1 LKAAGGARL
10 LPSWARAK
18 GDREE
23 ARQEPRP
30 TRTMQGWPLWI
41 VFASLLVDSLTAF
54 SQETNTSEA
63 ATTTTNRLGILQL
76 TDSSML
82 HGSLGSIADATGL
95 VWRHPAAKQPLQFS
109 LTNLHLVRFENA
121 EPPTRDFTPTCRFQ
135 FKNGDELMGNIRSLA
150 EGQLRFQSWFG
161 DNIASPLPAL
171 ESILFSARGYNLLYE
186 GPTDTNG
193 WRIGRN
199 PRSWEYKD
207 GAFVANGADLLG
219 RDFGLTGS
227 SSLEFD
233 LAWNSAFSLSI
244 TLYASVIDRFD
255 YSSSAY
261 LLYLG
266 TPSVSVQ
273 RVQAGAGAIMLGQAQ
288 IPEMLRRNKMRFE
301 IRCNKED
308 ATISLYADGR
318 FIQRW
323 KDSSPGGFVAKGG
336 GIVFFSQVDTR
347 ALRLSNIRV
356 SEWDG
361 RFEPDSMTNLPTDV
375 DIVFLANRDK
385 VFGKIL
391 SIEPTKATVEAK
403 QTKLDIPLERVTQ
416 IRFAKAASETNLFP
430 GDVRASFPGGESVVF
445 KLEQWDAAQSN
456 GVRGVSRTFGPLA
469 FDPQKIRQLQFNL
482 DRTLAPEDADK
493 NLDAEFLEAE

>member
-1 LKAAGGARL
+1 MKFPCPAL
-10 LPSWARAK
+10 
-18 GDREE
+18 
-23 ARQEPRP
+23 
-30 TRTMQGWPLWI
+30 
-41 VFASLLVDSLTAF
+41 ASLLLMATVASA
-54 SQETNTSEA
+54 QESA
-63 ATTTTNRLGILQL
+63 ARPGILQL
-76 TDSSML
+76 TDSSPL
-82 HGSLGSIADATGL
+82 HGSLSSISASNGL
-95 VWRHPAAKQPLQFS
+95 VWLHPAAKQPLQFS
-109 LTNLHLVRFENA
+109 VSNLHLVRFESA
-121 EPPTRDFTPTCRFQ
+121 EPPARNFTPTCRCE

-150 EGQLRFQSWFG
+150 DGQLRFQSWFG
-161 DNIASPLPAL
+161 DDIQAALPAL
-171 ESILFSARGYNLLYE
+171 EAILFSARGYNLLYE
-186 GPTDTNG
+186 GPTGTNG

-219 RDFGLTGS
+219 RDFGLSGS

-233 LAWNSAFSLSI
+233 LSWNSAFSLSI
-244 TLYASVIDRFD
+244 TLYAQVIDRFD

-266 TPSVSVQ
+266 TGSVSVQ

-308 ATISLYADGR
+308 ATISLYADGK

-347 ALRLSNIRV
+347 ALRLANIRV

-361 RFEPDSMTNLPTDV
+361 RFEPDAMASLPTDA

-385 VFGKIL
+385 VFGKVL
-391 SIEPTKATVEAK
+391 AIEPNRATVEAK
-403 QTKLDIPLERVTQ
+403 QTKLDIPLERITQ

-445 KLEQWDAAQSN
+445 KLDQWNAGQAN
-456 GVRGVSRTFGPLA
+456 GVRGVSRIFGNLA

-482 DRTLAPEDADK
+482 DRTLVPEDAEA

>member
-1 LKAAGGARL
+1 MKFSAS
-10 LPSWARAK
+10 SWNLRFRK
-18 GDREE
+18 
-23 ARQEPRP
+23 
-30 TRTMQGWPLWI
+30 
-41 VFASLLVDSLTAF
+41 SLLRLVVVTFLLANAGSYGSYGAESASDDAAAS
-54 SQETNTSEA
+54 TNQ
-63 ATTTTNRLGILQL
+63 LGILQL
-76 TDSSML
+76 TDSSLL
-82 HGSLGSIADATGL
+82 HGALNSISSSNGL
-95 VWRHPAAKQPLQFS
+95 VWQHPAAKEPLQFS
-109 LTNLHLVRFENA
+109 LSNLHLVRFESA
-121 EPPTRDFTPTCRFQ
+121 EPPTRDFTPTCRFE
-135 FKNGDELMGNIRSLA
+135 FKNGDELMGNIVALA
-150 EGQLRFQSWFG
+150 DGHLRFQSWFG
-161 DNIASPLPAL
+161 DDVAAPLPAL
-171 ESILFSARGYNLLYE
+171 EAILFSARGYNLLYE
-186 GPTDTNG
+186 GPTGTNG

-199 PRSWEYKD
+199 PRSWEYRD
-207 GAFVANGADLLG
+207 GAFIANGADLLG

-227 SSLEFD
+227 STLEFD
-233 LAWNSAFSLSI
+233 LSWNSAFSLSI

-266 TPSVSVQ
+266 VGSVSVQ
-273 RVQAGAGAIMLGQAQ
+273 RVQAGAGAIMLGQGQ

-301 IRCNKED
+301 IRCNKDD

-323 KDSSPGGFVAKGG
+323 KDSSQGGFVARGG

-361 RFEPDSMTNLPTDV
+361 RFEPDSMTNLPTDT

-385 VFGKIL
+385 VFGKVL
-391 SIEPTKATVEAK
+391 SIEPSKATVEAK

-416 IRFAKAASETNLFP
+416 IRFAKAASETNIFP

-445 KLEQWDAAQSN
+445 HLDQWSPSGTN
-456 GVRGVSRTFGPLA
+456 GVRGTSRTFGPLA
-469 FDPQKIRQLQFNL
+469 FDPKKIRQLQFNL
-482 DRTLAPEDADK
+482 DRTLVAEDAEK

>member
-1 LKAAGGARL
+1 MKFPYPAL
-10 LPSWARAK
+10 
-18 GDREE
+18 
-23 ARQEPRP
+23 
-30 TRTMQGWPLWI
+30 
-41 VFASLLVDSLTAF
+41 ASLLLMATVASA
-54 SQETNTSEA
+54 QESA
-63 ATTTTNRLGILQL
+63 ARPGILQL
-76 TDSSML
+76 TDSSTL
-82 HGSLGSIADATGL
+82 HGSLSSISASNGL
-95 VWRHPAAKQPLQFS
+95 VWLHPAAKQPLQFS
-109 LTNLHLVRFENA
+109 VSNLHLVRFESA
-121 EPPTRDFTPTCRFQ
+121 EPPARNFTPTCRFE

-150 EGQLRFQSWFG
+150 DGQLRFQSWFG
-161 DNIASPLPAL
+161 DDIQAALPTL
-171 ESILFSARGYNLLYE
+171 EAILFSARGYNLLYE
-186 GPTDTNG
+186 GPTGTNG

-219 RDFGLTGS
+219 RDFGLSGS

-233 LAWNSAFSLSI
+233 LSWNSAFSLSI
-244 TLYASVIDRFD
+244 TLYAQVIDRFD

-266 TPSVSVQ
+266 TGSVSVQ

-308 ATISLYADGR
+308 ATISLYADGK

-347 ALRLSNIRV
+347 ALRLANIRV

-361 RFEPDSMTNLPTDV
+361 RFEPDAMASLPTDA

-385 VFGKIL
+385 VFGKVL
-391 SIEPTKATVEAK
+391 AIEPNRATVEAK
-403 QTKLDIPLERVTQ
+403 QTKLDIPLERITQ

-445 KLEQWDAAQSN
+445 KLDQWNAGQAN
-456 GVRGVSRTFGPLA
+456 GVRGVSRIFGNLA

-482 DRTLAPEDADK
+482 DRTLVPEDAEA

>member
-1 LKAAGGARL
+1 LECGGPAPLFHRMPGSFPLALALTTFL
-10 LPSWARAK
+10 LIPAISSVADAPRA
-18 GDREE
+18 
-23 ARQEPRP
+23 
-30 TRTMQGWPLWI
+30 
-41 VFASLLVDSLTAF
+41 
-54 SQETNTSEA
+54 
-63 ATTTTNRLGILQL
+63 GILQL
-76 TDSSML
+76 TDSSLL
-82 HGSLGSIADATGL
+82 HGSLAAISSSNGL
-95 VWRHPAAKQPLQFS
+95 VWIHPAAKQPLQFS
-109 LTNLHLVRFENA
+109 LTNLHLVRFESA
-121 EPPTRDFTPTCRFQ
+121 EAPTRDFTPTCRFE
-135 FKNGDELMGNIRSLA
+135 FKNGDELMGNIRSLGD
-150 EGQLRFQSWFG
+150 GQLRFQSWFG
-161 DNIASPLPAL
+161 EDIQSPLSAL
-171 ESILFSARGYNLLYE
+171 EAILFSARGYNLLYE
-186 GPTDTNG
+186 GPTSTNG

-227 SSLEFD
+227 STLEFD
-233 LAWNSAFSLSI
+233 LSWNSAFSLSI

-266 TPSVSVQ
+266 TGSVSVQ
-273 RVQAGAGAIMLGQAQ
+273 RVQAGAGAVMLGQAQ
-288 IPEMLRRNKMRFE
+288 LPEMLRRNKMHFQ
-301 IRCNKED
+301 IRVNKED
-308 ATISLYADGR
+308 ATISLFADGR

-323 KDSSPGGFVAKGG
+323 KDSSQGGFVAKGG

-356 SEWDG
+356 AEWDG

-385 VFGKIL
+385 VFGKVL
-391 SIEPTKATVEAK
+391 SIEPAKATVEAK
-403 QTKLDIPLERVTQ
+403 QTRLDIPLERITQ
-416 IRFAKAASETNLFP
+416 IRFATAPSETNLFP
-430 GDVRASFPGGESVVF
+430 GDVRATFPGGESVVF
-445 KLEQWDAAQSN
+445 KLDKWDAAKAG

-482 DRTLAPEDADK
+482 ERTLVPEDADK

>member
-1 LKAAGGARL
+1 MILAITTLFLSPLTTLSQDSSTASTAR
-10 LPSWARAK
+10 P
-18 GDREE
+18 
-23 ARQEPRP
+23 
-30 TRTMQGWPLWI
+30 
-41 VFASLLVDSLTAF
+41 
-54 SQETNTSEA
+54 
-63 ATTTTNRLGILQL
+63 GILQL
-76 TDSSML
+76 TDSSTL
-82 HGSLGSIADATGL
+82 HGSLSSISASNGL
-95 VWRHPAAKQPLQFS
+95 VWLHPAAKQPLPFS
-109 LTNLHLVRFENA
+109 VSNLHLVRFESA
-121 EPPTRDFTPTCRFQ
+121 EPPARNFTPACRFE

-150 EGQLRFQSWFG
+150 DGQLRFQSWFG
-161 DNIASPLPAL
+161 DDIQAALPAL
-171 ESILFSARGYNLLYE
+171 EAILFSARGYNLIYE
-186 GPTDTNG
+186 GPTGTNG

-219 RDFGLTGS
+219 RDFGLSGS

-233 LAWNSAFSLSI
+233 LSWNSAFSLSI
-244 TLYASVIDRFD
+244 TLYAQVIDRFD

-266 TPSVSVQ
+266 TGSVSVQ

-308 ATISLYADGR
+308 ATISLYADGK

-347 ALRLSNIRV
+347 ALRLANIRV

-361 RFEPDSMTNLPTDV
+361 RFEPDAMATLPTDS
-375 DIVFLANRDK
+375 DIIFLANRDK
-385 VFGKIL
+385 VFGKVL
-391 SIEPTKATVEAK
+391 SIEPTKATVDAK
-403 QTKLDIPLERVTQ
+403 QTKLDIPLERITQ
-416 IRFAKAASETNLFP
+416 IRFAKSASETNLFP

-445 KLEQWDAAQSN
+445 KLEEWNATQTN
-456 GVRGVSRTFGPLA
+456 GVRGVSRTFGNLA

-482 DRTLAPEDADK
+482 DRTLVPEDAEA